1 MTSRRAALWLA
12 LPPAIC
18 LTAFFVLPL
27 LGMGLTSLAGGPGPD
42 QAGFSLAQYRQLLGQ
57 AHLRRELWQT
67 TAASAAVGLLA
78 VLLAYPLAWYLAFR
92 AGRRKGLLLL
102 LLLAPGWVSYLLRIF
117 AWKLLLG
124 TGGTINRVLL
134 ALGLI
139 AEPAPWL
146 LYSLGAVVAVLV
158 YVWIPFAALPIF
170 AALERI
176 DRSLLEAAA
185 DLGAR
190 PWQAFRRITL
200 PLSLPGVSA
209 AFCLV
214 FVPTL
219 GEYVTPQLV
228 GGTKGLLYGN
238 LIQSQFQKAMNWPL
252 GAAMSFV
259 LLLVALPAMLLLARA
274 GRLDLGE
281 A

>member
-1 MTSRRAALWLA
+1 MSSRRAAFWLA
-12 LPPAIC
+12 LPPALC
-18 LTAFFVLPL
+18 LAAFFVLPL
-27 LGMGLTSLAGGPGPD
+27 LGMGLTSLAPGPE
-42 QAGFSLAQYRQLLGQ
+42 QPGFSLAQYRQLLGQ

-67 TAASAAVGLLA
+67 TAASALVGLLA
-78 VLLAYPLAWYLAFR
+78 VLLAYPLAWFLAFR

-102 LLLAPGWVSYLLRIF
+102 VLLAPGWVSYLLRIF

-124 TGGTINRVLL
+124 TGGAVNRVLL

-139 AEPAPWL
+139 QEPAPWL

-158 YVWIPFAALPIF
+158 YVWVPFAALPIF

-190 PWQAFRRITL
+190 PWQAFRRVTL

-228 GGTKGLLYGN
+228 GGTRGLLYGN

-281 A
+281 G